1 MNFIKVQPHKT
12 YHQYNDGGITCKYP
26 IVKIINKNWKLGLR
40 ACWQTIVLLLR
51 KQSMLCRF
59 LSNWAETWNIQRL
72 QGTTDVRQK
81 HMFHSL
87 DKILLG
93 LYKCKIKFVFQAKVT
108 KLEALSCIDFSE
120 THAMTALYMFRKAR
134 RRFSRFDA
142 YYYDLV
148 FDYLQLLWQ
157 NLACIEKFL

>member
-12 YHQYNDGGITCKYP
+12 YHQHNDGDITCKYP

-72 QGTTDVRQK
+72 QGNSDVRQK
-81 HMFHSL
+81 HMFQAL
-87 DKILLG
+87 NQILLS

-108 KLEALSCIDFSE
+108 KLWAVLIFLRLMPWLHCICLGKPEGDSVDLMLITMIWYLITCNYSGRTSPALKIF
-120 THAMTALYMFRKAR
+120 
-134 RRFSRFDA
+134 
-142 YYYDLV
+142 
-148 FDYLQLLWQ
+148 
-157 NLACIEKFL
+157 II